1 MGTANNEQFTQVN
14 VEFQGNARK
23 KNKAGDG
30 EHGGD
35 GRGAAALN
43 ADGQ

>member
-1 MGTANNEQFTQVN
+1 MN
-14 VEFQGNARK
+14 VKFQENAMK

-30 EHGGD
+30 ERGGD

-43 ADGQ
+43 EDGQ

>member
-1 MGTANNEQFTQVN
+1 M
-14 VEFQGNARK
+14 K

-30 EHGGD
+30 ERGGD

-43 ADGQ
+43 ADGQEGLPGEAHLSKTVK